1 MARWGLGPVF
11 VYECATAARRW
22 QTYAV
27 RAAFLAILLG
37 SLFVV
42 WATKVAPAGPA
53 GATLSNLAK
62 VGESFFYA
70 IAGTQLVLVL
80 LAAPAYTAGA
90 VCLDRARG
98 TLAHVLVT
106 DLSSVEIV
114 LGKLGSRL
122 LPVLGLVLAGLPL
135 LALATLLGG
144 IDPTALFGGFL
155 VTLGVAV
162 AGCALAL
169 ALSVWGNKPHEV
181 MLAAYLVLVV
191 LLLAWPAW
199 MLMPPGWG
207 FGATPAWLERSNPF
221 WLAFAPYLRAGGAGL
236 DDYLIFLGGCLAL
249 AALLAFLAAATLRRS
264 AAREPARRA
273 RRRGGLLGWW
283 LPRLGPSLDYN
294 PVLWRELHGRR
305 PSRWVRAIWI
315 VYVVL
320 SLAASVA
327 ALAARGTA
335 WGGGGM
341 TAFVNA
347 FQYSIGLLLVCIT
360 AVTSLFEERVRGS
373 LDVLLTTPLPTS
385 SIFWGKWWGAYRGA
399 LLVMILPLA
408 MTCGLLATPSARP
421 FGGPPNPF
429 QGTLLIL
436 LLASLMVVYGAAV
449 TSLGLALATWVKRF
463 GVAVG
468 LSAAIYLL
476 VTGGAVLMLLAFRG
490 GRDAEAFAIVS
501 PWFGAGELTWEIADG
516 LPHQTGGKLA
526 WGVVYVIVA
535 AGLALAT
542 RATFDRCMGRMT
554 DRPFYKPRYY
564 VRRRARDH
572 R

>member
-1 MARWGLGPVF
+1 MARWRLGPVF
-11 VYECATAARRW
+11 VYESATAARRW

-27 RAAFLAILLG
+27 RAAFLAILLI
-37 SLFVV
+37 SLAVV

-122 LPVLGLVLAGLPL
+122 LPVLGLVFAGLPI
-135 LALATLLGG
+135 LAMATLLGG
-144 IDPTALFGGFL
+144 IDTTALFGGFL

-181 MLAAYLVLVV
+181 MLAAYLVLAV

-199 MLMPPGWG
+199 LLLPPAWG
-207 FGATPAWLERSNPF
+207 FGAAPAWLERSNPF

-236 DDYLIFLGGCLAL
+236 DDYLTFLGGCLAL
-249 AALLAFLAAATLRRS
+249 AALLALAAAATLRRS

-283 LPRLGPSLDYN
+283 PRLGPSLDYN

-305 PSRWVRAIWI
+305 PSRWVRAVW
-315 VYVVL
+315 VTYVVL
-320 SLAASVA
+320 SLASSGA
-327 ALAARGTA
+327 ALAARGA
-335 WGGGGM
+335 RWGGPGM
-341 TAFVNA
+341 AAFVNA
-347 FQYSIGLLLVCIT
+347 FQYSIGLLLVCVT
-360 AVTSLFEERVRGS
+360 AVSGLFEERVRGS
-373 LDVLLTTPLPTS
+373 LDLLLTTPLPTS
-385 SIFWGKWWGAYRGA
+385 SIVWGKWWGAYRGA
-399 LLVMILPLA
+399 LRVMIIPLVLIGFLIA
-408 MTCGLLATPSARP
+408 IPATPVFGWPANPLRSTLLTFLLA
-421 FGGPPNPF
+421 G
-429 QGTLLIL
+429 
-436 LLASLMVVYGAAV
+436 LMCVYGAAV

-468 LSAAIYLL
+468 LSVAIYLL
-476 VTGGAVLMLLAFRG
+476 VTGGAVLVLLALGSGPREEG
-490 GRDAEAFAIVS
+490 LAFAS
-501 PWFGAGELTWEIADG
+501 PWFGAGELTFEIGESVPGSHG
-516 LPHQTGGKLA
+516 LGWKIV
-526 WGVVYVIVA
+526 WVVLYAAVA
-535 AGLALAT
+535 VGLALAT
-542 RATFDRCMGRMT
+542 RVTFDRCMGRFA
-554 DRPFYKPRYY
+554 DRPFAKPRYY
-564 VRRRARDH
+564 VPRRKR
-572 R
+572 